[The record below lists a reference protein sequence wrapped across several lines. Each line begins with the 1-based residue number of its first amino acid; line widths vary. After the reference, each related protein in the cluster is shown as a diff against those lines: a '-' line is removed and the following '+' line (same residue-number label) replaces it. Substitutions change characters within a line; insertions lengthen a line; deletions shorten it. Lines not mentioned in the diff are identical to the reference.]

1 MIEKLADEERVN
13 AACGLLIGY
22 ILRLRGAHAANW
34 RAYYLPQ
41 MGQTSRS
48 LREVVQQGTASDC
61 LSPYICIGMGDCRM
75 VSVSW
80 LSKHHGWN
88 LPPEDTQFLE
98 TMRRVVIRRPRR
110 FIRRSRSLD
119 MDGVDVA
126 DRRSS
131 YHAASIGY
139 RRDGSVR
146 YVTRSFLT
154 KVHSRTN
161 YVRMGIRA
169 SPSFTSD
176 TFRRCR
182 QTIAN

>member
-1 MIEKLADEERVN
+1 
-13 AACGLLIGY
+13 
-22 ILRLRGAHAANW
+22 
-34 RAYYLPQ
+34 
-41 MGQTSRS
+41 
-48 LREVVQQGTASDC
+48 
-61 LSPYICIGMGDCRM
+61 M

-80 LSKHHGWN
+80 LSKYHGWN

-98 TMRRVVIRRPRR
+98 TMREVVIRRPPRR

-126 DRRSS
+126 DRRPS

-161 YVRMGIRA
+161 YVRMSIRA
-169 SPSFTSD
+169 SLSFTSD

-182 QTIAN
+182 QTIAIAWNQVPRHNIRVAGLSRLRRSSSDCSMLVKPFGDCFQYCSSWRRR